1 MHIDMHCF
9 AVMHD
14 VIMFRFRDQLVNYN
28 LQNHNLVTTKGIL
41 I

>member
-14 VIMFRFRDQLVNYN
+14 VIMFRFRDQLVNY